1 MQRKFHHP
9 SGMARLL
16 SAPLLACAFLLPQCQ
31 SDPSAPK
38 TENYVTVRLN
48 DSLKRYD
55 SVYIAIV
62 LTADTGVTIG
72 RIWGDSLPD
81 PAAIPSYPL
90 PEGESRDLSIRVRGF
105 DSTGLAMDMLIIA
118 NAGVRTVRDLPV
130 PVRPG
135 PGGLDSVPGTDPP
148 PDPVVIGNDSAH
160 GSGFDFTPWKYKRR
174 IDIKIASLGMG
185 KGNMVRDFPLL
196 VRLDKGNFTFNQA
209 AASGQDLRFAD
220 RGGSDLPYE
229 IALWEAD
236 SGQSRADIWVRLDS
250 LATDDDSAGI
260 WMYWGNASATAASDG
275 SKVFDSGSGF
285 GSVLHLSEQ
294 AKGVSGEF
302 KDAMGRFAGTGGT
315 GDGKA
320 LTNRIDGVVGYGQ
333 DFQTSFLEEIPG
345 KGEVVSTTQGTISLP
360 PDFDAGRESWT
371 FQAWVQRSGNENG
384 IIFQKGDDGTESR
397 ERFKIRCYGGAWGTI
412 RIERAGLGVTTNL
425 QLPIDKFVQ
434 LGLSYTGSKVT
445 FYLDG
450 LPKDSLDWTQGPYS
464 QGRNVIGASY
474 ANGQEGGFNGAMDE
488 IWFASIPRSPEWM
501 RLSFE
506 NQKPGSTIVALRPL

>member
-1 MQRKFHHP
+1 LQRTFHHP
-9 SGMARLL
+9 SGTARLL
-16 SAPLLACAFLLPQCQ
+16 SVPLLACAFLLPQCQ

-38 TENYVTVRLN
+38 TEDYVTVRLN

-72 RIWGDSLPD
+72 KIWEDSLPD
-81 PAAIPSYPL
+81 PAVIPSYPL
-90 PEGESRDLSIRVRGF
+90 PVGESRDLSIRVRGF
-105 DSTGLAMDMLIIA
+105 DSTGLALDMLIID
-118 NAGVRTVRDLPV
+118 NAGVRTVRELPV
-130 PVRPG
+130 PVH
-135 PGGLDSVPGTDPP
+135 SVPVAPNDPP
-148 PDPVVIGNDSAH
+148 PDPVGSGNGPAP
-160 GSGFDFTPWKYKRR
+160 GSGFDFTPWKYKRK

-185 KGNMVRDFPLL
+185 KGIMVRDFPLL
-196 VRLDKGNFTFNQA
+196 VRLDKGNFTFDQA
-209 AASGQDLRFAD
+209 AASGQDFRFAD
-220 RGGSDLPYE
+220 REGRNLPYE
-229 IALWEAD
+229 IASWEVA
-236 SGQSRADIWVRLDS
+236 SGQPRADIWVRIDS

-260 WMYWGNASATAASDG
+260 WMFWGNASATAVSDG
-275 SKVFDSGSGF
+275 SKVFSSGSGF

-333 DFQTSFLEEIPG
+333 DFLFSALDTIPILG
-345 KGEVVSTTQGTISLP
+345 DLLPKTQGTINLP
-360 PDFDAGRESWT
+360 PDFDPGRESWT
-371 FQAWVQRSGNENG
+371 FQAWVQRFGNENG
-384 IIFQKGDDGTESR
+384 VIFQKGDDGTETR
-397 ERFKIRCYGGAWGTI
+397 ERFQIRCLGGSGGRI
-412 RIERAGLGVTTNL
+412 RIERAGQGVTTNL
-425 QLPIDKFVQ
+425 QLPIDKFAQ
-434 LGLSYTGSKVT
+434 LGISYTGSKAT

-464 QGRNVIGASY
+464 QGRNVIGATY